1 MNLLKKS
8 VYCLIIGL
16 FLGACRS
23 LSGAV
28 SPQVSFIGKAKVLET
43 DFTYLQAR
51 AKVHYEDRNDNF
63 KSAVELRIK
72 KDSAIWLS
80 FRPALNV
87 EAVRVLITQDS
98 LKMIDRINDQ
108 DTAYSFKDLQQKLRV
123 DIDFSLL
130 QALLVGNLLKKN
142 ATLRL
147 ATPKDST
154 TILQQQARNLDIISH
169 INAQHKVSKVTLT
182 DQITNSKGEVNYQ
195 NFQPI
200 ATILFPFSVTALLRY
215 KDQDG
220 RNTTA
225 SIEMN
230 YSKVDFPKK
239 PLRFPF

>member
-1 MNLLKKS
+1 MRLLNNT
-8 VYCLIIGL
+8 VYLLTAGL
-16 FLGACRS
+16 LLGACRTF
-23 LSGAV
+23 SGAAH
-28 SPQVSFIGKAKVLET
+28 PQVSFVGKTKVLET

-98 LKMIDRINDQ
+98 LMIIDRINEQ

-147 ATPKDST
+147 TTPKDST
-154 TILQQQARNLDIISH
+154 TILQQQTRNLEIISH
-169 INAQHKVSKVTLT
+169 INAQNKVSKVRIA
-182 DQITNSKGEVNYQ
+182 DQITTSNGEVEYQ

-215 KDQDG
+215 KDQDD
-220 RNTTA
+220 RNKTA
-225 SIEMN
+225 SIEIR
-230 YSKVDFPKK
+230 YSRVDFPKK

>member
-1 MNLLKKS
+1 MYVLA
-8 VYCLIIGL
+8 IGL
-16 FLGACRS
+16 CLGACRTF
-23 LSGAV
+23 SGAAH
-28 SPQVSFIGKAKVLET
+28 PQVSFIGKTKVLET

-51 AKVHYEDRNDNF
+51 AKVHYEDRNEHF

-98 LKMIDRINDQ
+98 LMLIDRINEQ

-123 DIDFSLL
+123 EIDFSLL
-130 QALLVGNLLKKN
+130 QALLIGNLLKKN
-142 ATLRL
+142 ANLRL
-147 ATPKDST
+147 TTPKDST

-169 INAQHKVSKVTLT
+169 INAQNKVTKVNLI
-182 DQITNSKGEVNYQ
+182 DQITNSNGEVDYE

-200 ATILFPFSVTALLRY
+200 ATILFPFSLTALLRY

-220 RNTTA
+220 RNNAA
-225 SIEMN
+225 SIEIN